1 MYCGGEVQKDLIPL
15 STLHMMASSHSLF
28 LPTMLDSHEEPSLC
42 LAKGQLEVEW
52 RKGTIIWRFPASIL
66 MRTYFFVLAEA
77 LVSLLLCLVKK
88 CPTVCNTN
96 HFVVLLG
103 AYGVTLSST
112 GKLCLVLFFCCCFF
126 LKLVFICFSPTETPP
141 SVRRRSETS
150 NAAQGIWEKQRQPS
164 EISVSF
170 RQTSRHHSSFRQTL
184 CDALCC
190 LAAGLSFGVLL
201 LWSTT
206 RPEKV

>member
-1 MYCGGEVQKDLIPL
+1 
-15 STLHMMASSHSLF
+15 
-28 LPTMLDSHEEPSLC
+28 
-42 LAKGQLEVEW
+42 
-52 RKGTIIWRFPASIL
+52 

-141 SVRRRSETS
+141 LSVVDQKLLMLLREY
-150 NAAQGIWEKQRQPS
+150 EKNN
-164 EISVSF
+164 VS
-170 RQTSRHHSSFRQTL
+170 
-184 CDALCC
+184 
-190 LAAGLSFGVLL
+190 LL
-201 LWSTT
+201 
-206 RPEKV
+206 KFQ